1 MILNKNFLR
10 DKVPKIRVRIFFFS
24 TLQVSRPQ
32 MCHIIPPPLC
42 YFFPPKST
50 CNRPFRLKS
59 FDDFL
64 TDIEIEK
71 GPWMI
76 LYELKVFML
85 YHRNVCVIVGLS
97 LFTYEQSKKDTKI
110 HFMVCIEKQFQIFSP
125 GNIPNN
131 TQMSSPK

>member
-32 MCHIIPPPLC
+32 MCHIILPPFAI
-42 YFFPPKST
+42 FFHLKVPVIGHFDS
-50 CNRPFRLKS
+50 RVLMIFWLILRLRRVR
-59 FDDFL
+59 
-64 TDIEIEK
+64 
-71 GPWMI
+71 G
-76 LYELKVFML
+76 LKVFML